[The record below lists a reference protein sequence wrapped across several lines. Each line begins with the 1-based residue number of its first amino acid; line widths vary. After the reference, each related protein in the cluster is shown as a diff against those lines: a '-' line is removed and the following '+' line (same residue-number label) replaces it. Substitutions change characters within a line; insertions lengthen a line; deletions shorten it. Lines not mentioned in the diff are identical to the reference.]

1 MTYKGLEVKFNAR
14 DYKYSWQKFK
24 LYYMLLNKLWSDFRF
39 GGLMISFTIAIHTM
53 CFANKFVHF
62 TIQIN
67 AFHLG
72 IMLTFVKRN

>member
-39 GGLMISFTIAIHTM
+39 GKNI
-53 CFANKFVHF
+53 
-62 TIQIN
+62 
-67 AFHLG
+67 
-72 IMLTFVKRN
+72 